1 MTLKEKNGMNKAEN
15 LLYNTIWEPQDGSQ
29 KLATCCPCNEICM
42 EGTRGGGKT
51 DNQIMFFR
59 RYVGIGYGAFWRGI
73 ILDREYKNLDDLIV
87 KSQRWYNQFGDGAR
101 FLKGA
106 SDYKW
111 VWPTGE
117 ELLFRQMKTEDD
129 YWKYHGQEFP
139 FIGWNELTKQ
149 PNGNLYELMMSCNRS
164 SFLPREHSPKELLTF
179 DSEGN
184 ILGGFLPELP
194 LVVFST
200 TNPYGVGH
208 NWVKQYFINP
218 APPGVPIKTVT
229 NVFNPRTKKREDI
242 TKTRV
247 RIFSS
252 YKENRFLSP
261 EYVAELE
268 KITDPNKRAAWLEG
282 SWDITSGGMF
292 DDMWSTDFN
301 VCEGFNPPNSWRM
314 FRSFDWGSSKPF
326 SVGWW
331 VESDGS
337 DYIDSK
343 GRVRTSLKGDLF
355 RIAEWYGWTGKP
367 NEGIRLTA
375 KKISKGIVERELKW
389 GIYGKVKA
397 GPADNSIWDDV
408 NDNCIAN
415 DMSAKVRINGKLY
428 KGVVWERSNKSPGSR
443 KNGWEL
449 CRCAIENAQPEE
461 FSIGQYLP
469 RENPGV
475 FVFRNCEQFLRTIP
489 SLPRD
494 TKDLDDVD
502 TDAEDHI
509 ADEFRY
515 VILSTGERFK
525 TGLTTG
531 HY

>member
-1 MTLKEKNGMNKAEN
+1 MTSNLTNGTKAEN
-15 LLYNTIWEPQDGSQ
+15 LLYNTIWEPQPGSQ
-29 KLATCCPCNEICM
+29 NLATSCPCDEILM

-59 RYVGIGYGAFWRGI
+59 RFVGIGYGAFWRGVI
-73 ILDREYKNLDDLIV
+73 FDREYKNLDDLIV
-87 KSQRWYNQFGDGAR
+87 KSQRWFSQFGDGAK
-101 FLKGA
+101 FLKGGG
-106 SDYKW
+106 DYKW

-117 ELLFRQMKTEDD
+117 ELLFRQMKCEDD

-149 PNGNLYELMMSCNRS
+149 PNGELYEMMKSCNRS
-164 SFLPREHSPKELLTF
+164 SFLPAEHTPRELLTF
-179 DSEGN
+179 DDEGN
-184 ILGGFLPELP
+184 IIDGLLPELP

-208 NWVKQYFINP
+208 NWVKHYFIDP
-218 APPGVPIKTVT
+218 AAPGVPIRTTT
-229 NVFNPRTKKREDI
+229 NVFNPRTQCRVDI

-292 DDMWSTDFN
+292 DDVWSSQYNT
-301 VCEGFNPPNSWRM
+301 VQGFNPPNEWRI
-314 FRSFDWGSSKPF
+314 FRSFDWGSSRPF

-331 VESDGS
+331 AESDGS
-337 DYIDSK
+337 DYMDAQGQWRSS
-343 GRVRTSLKGDLF
+343 VRGDMF

-367 NEGIRLTA
+367 NDGLRMLA
-375 KKISKGIVERELKW
+375 KDVAKGIVEREVKW
-389 GIYGKVKA
+389 GIHQRVVP
-397 GPADNSIWDDV
+397 GPADNSIWDDMNGV
-408 NDNCIAN
+408 CIAT
-415 DMSAKVRINGKLY
+415 DMSRRVRFNGKQY
-428 KGVVWERSNKSPGSR
+428 KGVKWERSNKSPGSR
-443 KNGWEL
+443 KGGWEL
-449 CRCAIENAQPEE
+449 MRCAISNAQPEE
-461 FSIGQYLP
+461 MLPGIHMP
-469 RENPGV
+469 RENPGL
-475 FVFRNCEQFLRTIP
+475 FVFQNCDQFLRTVP

-494 TKDLDDVD
+494 TKELDDVD

-509 ADEFRY
+509 ADEARY
-515 VILSTGERFK
+515 VILSTGNRFK
-525 TGLTTG
+525 TGQTTG

>member
-1 MTLKEKNGMNKAEN
+1 MKPESNGTTASD
-15 LLYNTIWEPQDGSQ
+15 LLYNVIWEPQPGSQ
-29 KLATCCPCNEICM
+29 TLATSCPCNHILM

-59 RYVGIGYGAFWRGI
+59 RFVGIGYGAFWRGVI
-73 ILDREYKNLDDLIV
+73 FDREYKNLDDLIV
-87 KSQRWYNQFGDGAR
+87 KSQRWFQQFGDGAK
-101 FLKGA
+101 FLKGGG
-106 SDYKW
+106 DYKW

-149 PNGNLYELMMSCNRS
+149 PNSNLYDMIMSCNRS
-164 SFLPREHSPKELLTF
+164 SFLPKEHTPRELLTF
-179 DSEGN
+179 DNEGN
-184 ILGGFLPELP
+184 IIDGLLPELP

-208 NWVKQYFINP
+208 NWVKQRFVDP
-218 APPGVPIKTVT
+218 APPGVVVRNTK
-229 NVFNPRTKKREDI
+229 NVFNPRTQQREDI
-242 TKTRV
+242 TKTQV

-261 EYVAELE
+261 EYVLELE
-268 KITDPNKRAAWLEG
+268 SISDPNKRAAWLEG

-292 DDMWSTDFN
+292 DDIWSSHYN
-301 VCEGFNPPNSWRM
+301 VVEPFNPPHTWRM

-337 DYIDSK
+337 DYVDHM
-343 GRVRTSLKGDLF
+343 GNVRSTVPGDTF
-355 RIAEWYGWTGKP
+355 RIAEWYGWTGVP
-367 NEGIRLTA
+367 NQGIRMLA
-375 KKISKGIVERELKW
+375 SKVAKGIVERELRW
-389 GIYGKVKA
+389 GIYGRVKP
-397 GPADNSIWDDV
+397 GPADGSIWDDV
-408 NDNCIAN
+408 NGNCIAT
-415 DMSAKVRINGKLY
+415 DMSKKVRIDGKVY
-428 KGVVWERSNKSPGSR
+428 KGVTWVRADKSAGSR
-443 KNGWEL
+443 KNGWEMM
-449 CRCAIENAQPEE
+449 RNAMGGAHPEDA
-461 FSIGQYLP
+461 GWP
-469 RENPGV
+469 RENAGL
-475 FVFRNCEQFLRTIP
+475 FAFRNCDQFLRTVP

-494 TKDLDDVD
+494 SKDMDDVD

-509 ADEFRY
+509 ADEARY
-515 VILSTGERFK
+515 VVLAAGKRFK
-525 TGLTTG
+525 TASTIG